1 MAIKQDLR
9 TIRRSARRFVVENTW
24 ALPALGAVA
33 GILLALALRNVGTT
47 HAPGSWGITV
57 DRARDSLI
65 AGIAVIFSGLSI
77 VLALTAVTAQSVASR
92 FSLRLLRIQQRGWR
106 DKVVIAVFTMAAMF
120 ILMTQLGLRSFE
132 ADQLAPTGGL
142 VTSLVL
148 LILSGATIIWYI
160 GASMKSLRLDRT
172 LQRISRL
179 IRRTVRS
186 LLRERHLDTP
196 APATALEPPLDATPL
211 PAPRT
216 GYLSNIDT
224 RALHQIA
231 TQTGARF
238 GFDIVIG
245 TFRIEGQT
253 IGWVVRGPGGGVQ
266 QAAIAD
272 AIDLEKAR
280 DPTYDIAYG
289 IRILVDMA
297 IMALSPAVNDPYTAV
312 EVVNELT
319 IVLVA
324 LAGHELG
331 PRARQGPDGTF
342 EVVIA
347 GRSLSDY
354 FDLATDQILLYGS
367 TDPGV
372 VAALANLAATVE
384 AKASSEADRA
394 HVRAFAARLPG
405 HGTDP
410 AT

>member
-1 MAIKQDLR
+1 MSFKQDLKAL
-9 TIRRSARRFVVENTW
+9 RRSARRYIVENAW
-24 ALPALGAVA
+24 ALPALGAVT
-33 GILLALALRNVGTT
+33 GILLALALRNVGST
-47 HAPGSWGITV
+47 HAAGSWGITV

-77 VLALTAVTAQSVASR
+77 VLALTAVTAQNVANR

-106 DKVVIAVFTMAAMF
+106 DKVVIAVFAMTTMF
-120 ILMTQLGLRSFE
+120 IITTQLGLRSLQPDE
-132 ADQLAPTGGL
+132 LAPSGGL
-142 VTSLVL
+142 ITSLVL
-148 LILSGATIIWYI
+148 MILSGATIIWYI

-172 LQRISRL
+172 LQRMSNL

-196 APATALEPPLDATPL
+196 APATALEPPPDATPIG
-211 PAPRT
+211 APRT

-224 RALHQIA
+224 MALHQTA
-231 TQTGARF
+231 TRTGARF

-245 TFRIEGQT
+245 TFRMEGQT
-253 IGWVVRGPGGGVQ
+253 IGWVVPGPGGAVPSP
-266 QAAIAD
+266 AAIAD
-272 AIDLEKAR
+272 AVDLEKAR
-280 DPTYDIAYG
+280 DPAYDIAYG

-319 IVLVA
+319 MVLVA
-324 LAGHELG
+324 LAGHDPG
-331 PRARQGPDGTF
+331 PRGRQGPDGTF

-354 FDLATDQILLYGS
+354 FDLATEQILLYGS

-372 VAALANLAATVE
+372 VAALADLAATVE
-384 AKASSEADRA
+384 TTATAEADRR
-394 HVRAFAARLPG
+394 HVQAFAALLTA
-405 HGTDP
+405 GT
-410 AT
+410 